1 MKSGVLKFSSLRERR
16 RVAQA
21 IRDER
26 DRRGLTA
33 AGLRVIA
40 KGTFEIEVHA
50 ESDEIFDSFFA
61 TVQR

>member
-33 AGLRVIA
+33 ADLRVIA
-40 KGTFEIEVHA
+40 KGTFEIEVEA
-50 ESDEIFDSFFA
+50 TDPVVFDAFFQ